1 VRKHL
6 INNELKE
13 EQHEMTKADIGLWG
27 LAVMG
32 ENLILNMESKGFT
45 VAAFNRT
52 TEKTRKF
59 AQGRAKGKNII
70 PAYEVKDF
78 IDSIAPP
85 RKVMI
90 MVKAGKPVDMVIEQ
104 ILPFMDKGDIIIDG
118 GNSHFPDTI
127 RRCKEIEEKGLLYI
141 GTGVSGGEEGA
152 LRGPAIMPGGSP
164 KAWESI
170 KPIFQ
175 KIAARTDDGHPC
187 CDWVGENGA
196 GHFVKMVHNGIE
208 YGDMQMICE
217 SYQMMKA
224 GLGMTNQHIHEVFTE
239 WNKGELDSYLIE
251 ITRDILGYKDEDGSE
266 VIDLI
271 LDTAGQK
278 GTGKWTAIEAL
289 NLGQPL
295 TLIGEAV
302 FARCLSA
309 LKEERAAASEVLTGP
324 KPNFTGDKKAF
335 VDDLRQALYAS
346 KIVSY
351 AQGYQL
357 MRAAAKEYNWN
368 LNNGGIAL
376 IWRGGCI
383 IRSVFLGKIK
393 EAFDKNPDLVNLLL
407 DPFFK
412 TAVEKA
418 QPAWRRVV
426 TTAVQMGIPMPAMSS
441 ALAYYD
447 GYRSGR
453 LPANLLQAQRDYFG
467 AHTYER
473 VDKPRGEFFHTNWTG
488 RGGTTAAS
496 TYTA

>member
-1 VRKHL
+1 
-6 INNELKE
+6 
-13 EQHEMTKADIGLWG
+13 MTKADIGLIG

-45 VAAFNRT
+45 VACFNRT
-52 TEKTRKF
+52 VSKVDDF
-59 AQGRAKGKNII
+59 INGRAKGKNII
-70 PAYEVKDF
+70 GCH
-78 IDSIAPP
+78 SIEELVENLKTP
-85 RKVMI
+85 RKIML
-90 MVKAGKPVDMVIEQ
+90 MVKAGSAVDAFIEKL
-104 ILPFMDKGDIIIDG
+104 LPHLEDGDIIIDG
-118 GNSHFPDTI
+118 GNSHFPDTM
-127 RRCKEIEEKGLLYI
+127 RRTEYVESQGKLYI

-152 LRGPAIMPGGSP
+152 LRGPSIMPGGSP
-164 KAWESI
+164 PAWEHI

-175 KIAARTDDGHPC
+175 AICARTEDGEPC

-217 SYQMMKA
+217 TYQMMKE
-224 GLGMTNQHIHEVFTE
+224 GLGMTNQEMHECFAQ
-239 WNKGELDSYLIE
+239 WYHGELNSYLIE
-251 ITRDILGYKDEDGSE
+251 ITRDILSYKDEDGND

-309 LKEERAAASEVLTGP
+309 LKEERVAASKILPGP
-324 KPNFTGDKKAF
+324 KPRFSGDKNAF
-335 VDDLRQALYAS
+335 INDLHQALYAA

-357 MRAAAKEYNWN
+357 MRAAAIEHKWH
-368 LNNGGIAL
+368 LNYGGIAL

-393 EAFDKNPDLVNLLL
+393 KAFDKNPDLTNLLL

-412 TAVEKA
+412 NAVEKA
-418 QPAWRRVV
+418 QPAWRGVI
-426 TTAVQMGIPMPAMSS
+426 TAAVQMGIPVPAMSA
-441 ALAYYD
+441 ALAFYD
-447 GYRSGR
+447 GYRHER

-488 RGGTTAAS
+488 RGGETAAS
-496 TYTA
+496 TYTV

>member
-1 VRKHL
+1 
-6 INNELKE
+6 
-13 EQHEMTKADIGLWG
+13 MAKADIGLIG

-45 VAAFNRT
+45 VACFNRT
-52 TEKTRKF
+52 VSKVDDF
-59 AQGRAKGKNII
+59 INGRAKGKNII
-70 PAYEVKDF
+70 GCH
-78 IDSIAPP
+78 SIEEFVENLKTP
-85 RKVMI
+85 RKIML
-90 MVKAGKPVDMVIEQ
+90 MVKAGEAVDAFIEKL
-104 ILPFMDKGDIIIDG
+104 LPHLEDGDIIIDG
-118 GNSHFPDTI
+118 GNSHFPDTM
-127 RRCKEIEEKGLLYI
+127 RRTAYVESKGKLYI

-152 LRGPAIMPGGSP
+152 LRGPSIMPGGSP
-164 KAWESI
+164 PAWEHV

-175 KIAARTDDGHPC
+175 AICARTDDGEPC

-217 SYQMMKA
+217 TYQMMGE
-224 GLGMTNQHIHEVFTE
+224 GLGMTNEEMHDCLAE
-239 WNKGELDSYLIE
+239 WNKGELNSYLIE
-251 ITRDILGYKDEDGSE
+251 ITRDILGYKDEDGNA

-309 LKEERAAASEVLTGP
+309 LKKERVAASKVLSGP
-324 KPNFTGDKKAF
+324 KPKFNGDKKAF
-335 VDDLRQALYAS
+335 INDLRQALYAV

-351 AQGYQL
+351 TQGYQL
-357 MRAAAKEYNWN
+357 MRAAAIEHNWN
-368 LNNGGIAL
+368 LNYGGIAL
-376 IWRGGCI
+376 MWRGGCI

-393 EAFDKNPDLVNLLL
+393 EAFDKKPDLTNLLL

-412 TAVEKA
+412 DAVEKT

-426 TTAVQMGIPMPAMSS
+426 TSAVEMGIPMPATSS
-441 ALAYYD
+441 ALAFYD
-447 GYRSGR
+447 GYRHER

-488 RGGTTAAS
+488 RGGETAAS
-496 TYTA
+496 TYTV